1 VSNINKPKNRYAV
14 NISLAIILA
23 GVIIPSN
30 IVLDAVAESTFSVT
44 PIYLGTHHV
53 PEGSGVA
60 ASRTYPGIFWMIS
73 DSGNPAHLYA
83 VDQSGATKRVFDV
96 SGSANIDWED
106 IAIDESGRIWI
117 GDIGDNGGGRSSYV
131 VYRMNE
137 PNPYGSATSVSATAY
152 KFVYPNGSHDAEAL
166 FIWQNTP
173 YVVQKRGVSE
183 VYAFPTLDSSRTVTL
198 KYVGTFKDGQMIG
211 GADISADGRRLALI
225 NDQYNY
231 HWIIERSASSTNI
244 ADFFNSPTKQWRINF
259 PNQQGEA
266 IGFLPQSYSFV
277 VASEQGGFWKI
288 DQTKYDPQGTTPTTT
303 TTTTTTT
310 ATSTTTVANNPA
322 PAGQATYTLSF
333 QGYDYDNQGEVSV
346 LVNNQLVST
355 LPAVN
360 SYQNNNLYVSFTLDI
375 SKYVVSGV
383 NTLTFKQNIYSSGV
397 QNVQVTGPSGTIYS
411 NSSSYTIS
419 DTGVQSVTYNFN
431 IGSTSS
437 STTTTTTTTPPN
449 TTPTTTTTTT
459 TTTTAANPTLSGL
472 PSLTLSFQGY
482 DYDNQG
488 EVSVLVNNQ
497 IVDNLPTSYSSQNDN
512 AFASYSFDISK
523 YVVSGVNTLTFK
535 QNIYSSGMRN
545 VQVKGSNGATYYS
558 NSSSYTISDTGVQS
572 VTYNFNI
579 P

>member
-1 VSNINKPKNRYAV
+1 MLTLLLPIGSIQTGFIIGKAA
-14 NISLAIILA
+14 AITETQLSI
-23 GVIIPSN
+23 
-30 IVLDAVAESTFSVT
+30 T
-44 PIYLGTHHV
+44 PTSLGTHHV
-53 PEGSGVA
+53 PEGSGIV
-60 ASRTYPGIFWMIS
+60 ASRTYPGIYWMIA
-73 DSGNPAHLYA
+73 DSGNPANLYA
-83 VDQSGATKRVFDV
+83 IDGTGATQKVFSVSGAT
-96 SGSANIDWED
+96 NMDWED
-106 IAIDESGRIWI
+106 IAIDANGYIWI
-117 GDIGDNGGGRSSYV
+117 GDIGDNSQTRSSYV
-131 VYRMNE
+131 LYRVSE
-137 PNPYGSATSVSATAY
+137 PNPYGSTTSVPSTAY
-152 KFVYPNGSHDAEAL
+152 RFNYPNGARDSEAL
-166 FIWQNTP
+166 FVWQGIP
-173 YVVQKRGVSE
+173 YIVQKRATITE
-183 VYAFPTLDSSRTVTL
+183 TYTFPTLDSSRTVTL
-198 KYVGTFKDGQMIG
+198 SYVGAFQNGIYIT
-211 GADISADGRRLALI
+211 GADISTDGHRLALI
-225 NDQYNY
+225 NDQSDY

-431 IGSTSS
+431 I
-437 STTTTTTTTPPN
+437 P
-449 TTPTTTTTTT
+449 
-459 TTTTAANPTLSGL
+459 
-472 PSLTLSFQGY
+472 
-482 DYDNQG
+482 
-488 EVSVLVNNQ
+488 
-497 IVDNLPTSYSSQNDN
+497 
-512 AFASYSFDISK
+512 
-523 YVVSGVNTLTFK
+523 
-535 QNIYSSGMRN
+535 
-545 VQVKGSNGATYYS
+545 
-558 NSSSYTISDTGVQS
+558 
-572 VTYNFNI
+572 
-579 P
+579 